1 VDRVQLENAVLNLCI
16 NARDALPEGG
26 TLTLETAEVF
36 LDEQG
41 AEHPDGV
48 LPGHYVTV
56 AVTDD
61 GTGISEADLDRIF
74 EPFFTTKAT
83 GHGSGLGLA
92 MVYGFVKQSRGH
104 VTVDSRPGAGT
115 TIRLYLPMSADAV
128 AAGDRS

>member
-1 VDRVQLENAVLNLCI
+1 M
-16 NARDALPEGG
+16 
-26 TLTLETAEVF
+26 
-36 LDEQG
+36 
-41 AEHPDGV
+41 

-56 AVTDD
+56 AVTDT
-61 GTGISEADLDRIF
+61 GTGILRRPPDRVF